1 MDWEADYM
9 SVETG
14 SDFNDPDSE
23 ENIIEED
30 EIYNRE

>member
-1 MDWEADYM
+1 MDWGTDYM

-30 EIYNRE
+30 NFYGE

>member
-1 MDWEADYM
+1 MDWGADYI

-30 EIYNRE
+30 KVYGE

>member
-1 MDWEADYM
+1 MDWGADYI

-30 EIYNRE
+30 NRE

>member
-1 MDWEADYM
+1 MDWGADYM
-9 SVETG
+9 SIETG

-30 EIYNRE
+30 

>member
-1 MDWEADYM
+1 MDWGADYM

-14 SDFNDPDSE
+14 SDFDDPDSE

-30 EIYNRE
+30 EIYGE

>member
-1 MDWEADYM
+1 MDWGTDYM

-30 EIYNRE
+30 NRE